1 MICVDWIPI
10 GACDIQ
16 AYTETEKA
24 ALALLNDGKNYFHIA
39 HKLHCSFERARD
51 IVFSIRKKECLI
63 LGKLSDQE
71 RKALFT
77 GWKLGKSMSEL
88 ANEYGVSV
96 SVVSQ
101 IVKKMNTQPAPVELE
116 DVETGIPNT
125 PLLPQKKRKA
135 AQINPEFDA
144 AITEMIE
151 NAGKNTANAE
161 KNSENAEE
169 WRLPIVVQDAVNRY
183 IRDVSDE
190 IEMRE
195 RRICDL
201 NEELDTYRSLYDE
214 LIAFR
219 KAYREKVDAAEEK
232 YEAD

>member
-1 MICVDWIPI
+1 MDWIPI

-16 AYTETEKA
+16 AYTENEKA
-24 ALALLNDGKNYFHIA
+24 ALAILNDGKRYFHIA
-39 HKLHCSFERARD
+39 YKLHVSFERARE
-51 IVFSIRKKECLI
+51 IVFDIRKKECLI

-96 SVVSQ
+96 SAVSH

-116 DVETGIPNT
+116 DVENGIPNT
-125 PLLPQKKRKA
+125 PLLPQKKERKA
-135 AQINPEFDA
+135 AQINQEFDA
-144 AITEMIE
+144 AITDMIE
-151 NAGKNTANAE
+151 NADKNTANAE
-161 KNSENAEE
+161 KNSTNAEE

-201 NEELDTYRSLYDE
+201 NEELDTYRALYDE

-219 KAYREKVDAAEEK
+219 KAYREKVDAHDCAE
-232 YEAD
+232 A